1 MTLAIDF
8 ETDWETGYSVK
19 DLGTWAYVRDPKF
32 NAHTVSAVGDDGFE
46 WVGDPKKAPWAK
58 FLQYRTWVSHNAW
71 FDSQVYG
78 QLPAA
83 THKPDVWHCTADLV
97 AYLQYPRA
105 LKNAVGWAFGHVL
118 DKSMRERMKGDYQ
131 GDLFVGPATTEA
143 VRVYALEDARWCLK
157 LWQTYS
163 PRWPAHE
170 QALSI
175 HTRVMAARGIGFDQ
189 DAAVKALE
197 VLAKARRREES
208 EIPWT
213 EYGQPPTSRNA
224 LFTHCDDV
232 GVPRPDTTAEKDP
245 RWQEWLDANEA
256 AVPFVR
262 SLNRWRKLNRTHAVV
277 EAMLART
284 TLGRLHAP
292 LRYYG
297 AAITGRWSGTDGLNM
312 QNLNSRDAG
321 GGVDLRALLRPAP
334 GHVFIIS
341 DLAQIEPRV
350 LAVLC
355 GDTEL
360 LDKVSQG
367 YGVYEAHARATM
379 MWEGGDLKTENPLLY
394 KLAKA
399 RVLGLGYGCGPDKFV
414 LVAKI
419 MAGLELTPEAAKDY
433 VDEFRSTN
441 PRITDLWNRMG
452 RGLRQCKKKAWTIQ
466 TKAGRVLR
474 YFDPENG
481 QAKPYKGALASKF
494 HGPKLVENLV
504 QATARDVLADMVLRI
519 EAAGVPVVMH
529 VHDEIIAEVPADQAE
544 AALATITREMST
556 PPAWMP
562 ELPVACEARTAEAY
576 GK

>member
-8 ETDWETGYSVK
+8 ETDWSAGYSVK
-19 DLGTWAYVRDPKF
+19 DLGTWAYVRDPRF
-32 NAHTVSAVGDDGFE
+32 RAHTVSAVGDDGFE
-46 WVGDPKKAPWAK
+46 WVGDPKQAPWAK

-78 QLPAA
+78 QVIP
-83 THKPDVWHCTADLV
+83 TGHRPDAWHCTADLMG
-97 AYLQYPRA
+97 YLQYPRA
-105 LKNAVGWAFGHVL
+105 LKDAVGWAFGHVL
-118 DKSMRERMKGDYQ
+118 DKSMRERMKG
-131 GDLFVGPATTEA
+131 GDLFAPPQVEVDA
-143 VRVYALEDARWCLK
+143 YALEDARWCLK

-175 HTRVMAARGIGFDQ
+175 HTRMMAARGIGFDQ
-189 DAAVKALE
+189 DAARKALE

-208 EIPWT
+208 EIPWV

-224 LFTHCDDV
+224 LFTHCDDA
-232 GVPRPDTTAEKDP
+232 GVPRPETTAEKDP
-245 RWQEWLDANEA
+245 RWQQWLEANEKS
-256 AVPFVR
+256 VPFVR

-284 TLGRLHAP
+284 ALDRLHAP

-321 GGVDLRALLRPAP
+321 GGVDLRALLKPAP
-334 GHVFIIS
+334 GHVFVIS

-350 LAVLC
+350 LAVLS

-360 LDKVSQG
+360 LDKVRQG
-367 YGVYEAHARATM
+367 FGLYEAHARATM
-379 MWEGGDLKTENPLLY
+379 TWDGGELKTENPMLY

-399 RVLGLGYGCGPDKFV
+399 RVLGLGYGCGADKFV

-419 MAGLELTPEAAKDY
+419 MAGLDLTPEAAKDY
-433 VDEFRSTN
+433 VDEFRATN
-441 PRITDLWNRMG
+441 PRIVDLWDRMG
-452 RGLRQCKKKAWTIQ
+452 RALRRCDKNVWCTQ

-474 YFDPENG
+474 YYDPEEG
-481 QAKPYKGALASKF
+481 HAKPYKGSLPSKF
-494 HGPKLVENLV
+494 HGAKLVENLV
-504 QATARDVLADMVLRI
+504 QGTARDVLADMVLRI
-519 EAAGVPVVMH
+519 EASCVPVVMH
-529 VHDEIIAEVPADQAE
+529 VHDEIIAEVPADEAE
-544 AALATITREMST
+544 AALSIITRQMST

-562 ELPVACEARTAEAY
+562 ELPVACEARIAEVY

>member
-8 ETDWETGYSVK
+8 ETDWSAGYSVK
-19 DLGTWAYVRDPKF
+19 DLGTWAYVRDPRF
-32 NAHTVSAVGDDGFE
+32 RAHTVSAVGDDGFE
-46 WVGDPKKAPWAK
+46 WVGDPKQAPWAK

-78 QLPAA
+78 QVIP
-83 THKPDVWHCTADLV
+83 TGHRPDAWHCTADLMG
-97 AYLQYPRA
+97 YLQYPRSLA
-105 LKNAVGWAFGHVL
+105 AAVGWAFGHVL
-118 DKSMRERMKGDYQ
+118 DKSMRERMKG
-131 GDLFVGPATTEA
+131 GDLFAPPQAEVDA
-143 VRVYALEDARWCLK
+143 YALEDARWCLK
-157 LWQTYS
+157 LWQTFS

-175 HTRVMAARGIGFDQ
+175 HTRMMAARGIGFDL
-189 DAAVKALE
+189 DAARKALE

-224 LFTHCDDV
+224 LFTHCDDA
-232 GVPRPDTTAEKDP
+232 GVPRPETTAEKDP
-245 RWQEWLDANEA
+245 RWQQWLEANEK

-284 TLGRLHAP
+284 ADGRLHAP

-321 GGVDLRALLRPAP
+321 GGVDLRALLKPAP
-334 GHVFIIS
+334 GHVFVIS

-350 LAVLC
+350 LAVLS

-360 LDKVSQG
+360 LDKVRQG
-367 YGVYEAHARATM
+367 FGLYEAHARATM
-379 MWEGGDLKTENPLLY
+379 TWDGGELKTENPMLY

-399 RVLGLGYGCGPDKFV
+399 RVLGLGYGCGADKFV

-419 MAGLELTPEAAKDY
+419 MAGLDLTPEAAKDY
-433 VDEFRSTN
+433 VDEFRATN
-441 PRITDLWNRMG
+441 PRIVDLWDRMG
-452 RGLRQCKKKAWTIQ
+452 RALRRCDKNVWCTQ

-474 YFDPENG
+474 YYDPEEG
-481 QAKPYKGALASKF
+481 HAKPYKGSLPSKF
-494 HGPKLVENLV
+494 HGAKLVENLV

-519 EAAGVPVVMH
+519 EASCVPVVMH
-529 VHDEIIAEVPADQAE
+529 VHDEIIAEVPADEAE
-544 AALATITREMST
+544 AALSIITRQMST

-562 ELPVACEARTAEAY
+562 ELPVACEARIAEVY

>member
-8 ETDWETGYSVK
+8 ETDWSAGYSVK
-19 DLGTWAYVRDPKF
+19 DLGTWAYVRDPRF
-32 NAHTVSAVGDDGFE
+32 RAHTVSAVGDDGFE

-78 QLPAA
+78 HLPAA
-83 THKPDVWHCTADLV
+83 THRPDVWQCTADLMG
-97 AYLQYPRA
+97 YLQYPRSLA
-105 LKNAVGWAFGHVL
+105 AAVGWAFGHVL
-118 DKSMRERMKGDYQ
+118 DKSVRERMKD
-131 GDLFVGPATTEA
+131 GDLFAPPQAEVDA
-143 VRVYALEDARWCLK
+143 YALEDARWCLK
-157 LWQTYS
+157 LWQTFS

-175 HTRVMAARGIGFDQ
+175 HSRAMAFRGIGFDE
-189 DAAVKALE
+189 DAARKALE
-197 VLAKARRREES
+197 VLLKARRREES
-208 EIPWT
+208 EIPWV

-224 LFTHCDDV
+224 LFTHCDDA
-232 GVPRPDTTAEKDP
+232 GVPRPVTTAEKDP
-245 RWQEWLDANEA
+245 RWQEWLEVNEK

-321 GGVDLRALLRPAP
+321 GGVDLRALLKPAP
-334 GHVFIIS
+334 GHVFVIS

-355 GDTEL
+355 GDEDML
-360 LDKVSQG
+360 AKVREG
-367 YGVYEAHARATM
+367 YGIYEAHARATM
-379 MWEGGDLKTENPLLY
+379 HWDGGELKTENPMLY

-399 RVLGLGYGCGPDKFV
+399 RVLGLGYGCGADKFV

-419 MAGLELTPEAAKDY
+419 MAGLDLTPEAAKDY
-433 VDEFRSTN
+433 VDEFRQTN
-441 PRITDLWNRMG
+441 PRIVDLWDRMG
-452 RGLRQCKKKAWTIQ
+452 RALRRCDKKVWSIQ
-466 TKAGRVLR
+466 TKAGRTLR
-474 YFDPENG
+474 YYDPEEG
-481 QAKPYKGALASKF
+481 HAKPYKGALASKF
-494 HGPKLVENLV
+494 HGAKLVENLV

-529 VHDEIIAEVPADQAE
+529 VHDEIIAEVPADEAE

-562 ELPVACEARTAEAY
+562 ELPVACEARIAEVY